1 VNSALAK
8 WRRWG
13 VGVVWDATEP
23 DDAPVQAT
31 ATALPAPQVNF
42 TVVHV
47 QAGALVNF
55 GGIDPRLIPAVP
67 QQRAAISTGGL
78 VDDNDNGGAIGV
90 TDDEWLRQQQSNQ
103 GGKRS

>member
-1 VNSALAK
+1 VNGAKAK

-13 VGVVWDATEP
+13 VGVVWDAADPEP
-23 DDAPVQAT
+23 EAVT
-31 ATALPAPQVNF
+31 AIAFPASPQVSL
-42 TVVHV
+42 TVIHV

-78 VDDNDNGGAIGV
+78 VNDNDSGGAIGV

-103 GGKRS
+103 GGK